1 MAEDEN
7 RDWILAN
14 VPRELI
20 NSSLFKFNVKL
31 QVVERMDDN
40 NRPVYKNITVDM
52 LANVDIDYETLEE
65 SICRIPAEYAFW
77 SAVYS
82 EVRLGVAIAER
93 KLKVRRAEATRA
105 VLDEAKRNN
114 VKLTVD
120 QIKNIVE
127 ADELIT
133 KAEIAYSDIQMKA
146 GKLYNMVE
154 AIKMKAELVRTLAGF
169 KKLER
174 S

>member
-1 MAEDEN
+1 MADTEH

-31 QVVERMDDN
+31 QVVEKLDDN
-40 NRPVYKNITVDM
+40 NRPVYKVITVDM

-65 SICRIPAEYAFW
+65 SICDIPSQFAFL

-93 KLKVRRAEATRA
+93 KLKIRRAEATRA
-105 VLDEAKRNN
+105 VLDEAKKNT

-120 QIKNIVE
+120 QIKSIVE
-127 ADELIT
+127 ADELLN
-133 KAEIAYSDIQMKA
+133 KAEVSYSEIQMKA

-154 AIKMKAELVRTLAGF
+154 AIKMKAELARTLAGF

-174 S
+174 

>member
-1 MAEDEN
+1 MADIEH

-31 QVVERMDDN
+31 QVVEKLDDD
-40 NRPVYKNITVDM
+40 NRPVYKVITVDM

-65 SICRIPAEYAFW
+65 SICDIPSQFAFW

-93 KLKVRRAEATRA
+93 KLKIRRAEATRA
-105 VLDEAKRNN
+105 VLDEAKKNT

-120 QIKNIVE
+120 QIKSIVE
-127 ADELIT
+127 AHELLN
-133 KAEIAYSDIQMKA
+133 KAEVSYSEIQMKA

-154 AIKMKAELVRTLAGF
+154 AIKMKAELARTLAGF

-174 S
+174 

>member
-1 MAEDEN
+1 MEDEK
-7 RDWILAN
+7 RDWVLAN

-31 QVVERMDDN
+31 QVIERLDDN
-40 NRPVYKNITVDM
+40 NKPVYKVITVDM

-65 SICRIPAEYAFW
+65 NICDIPAQFAFW

-93 KLKVRRAEATRA
+93 KLKVRRAEATKA
-105 VLDEAKRNN
+105 VLEESRTNN

-120 QIKNIVE
+120 QIKSIVE
-127 ADELIT
+127 SDALLT
-133 KAEIAYSDIQMKA
+133 KAEISYSEIQMKA

-154 AIKMKAELVRTLAGF
+154 AIKMKAELARTLAGF

-174 S
+174 

>member
-1 MAEDEN
+1 MAQDEN

-31 QVVERMDDN
+31 QVIERMDES

-65 SICRIPAEYAFW
+65 SICDIPAQYAFW

-93 KLKVRRAEATRA
+93 KLKVRRAEATKA
-105 VLDEAKRNN
+105 VMDEAKKSN

-120 QIKNIVE
+120 QIKSIIE
-127 ADELIT
+127 ADELLN
-133 KAEIAYSDIQMKA
+133 KAEVSYSEIQMKA

-154 AIKMKAELVRTLAGF
+154 AIKMKAELARTLAGF

-174 S
+174 

>member
-1 MAEDEN
+1 MAEEN
-7 RDWILAN
+7 RDWVLAN

-31 QVVERMDDN
+31 QVVERLDDN
-40 NRPVYKNITVDM
+40 NKPIYKTITVDM
-52 LANVDIDYETLEE
+52 LSNIDIDYETLEE
-65 SICRIPAEYAFW
+65 SICNIPAQFAFW

-93 KLKVRRAEATRA
+93 KLKVRRAEATKA
-105 VLDEAKRNN
+105 VLEEAKKSN

-120 QIKNIVE
+120 QLKSIVE
-127 ADELIT
+127 ADELLN
-133 KAEIAYSDIQMKA
+133 KAEVSYSEIQMKA

-154 AIKMKAELVRTLAGF
+154 AIKMKAELTRTLAGF

-174 S
+174 

>member
-1 MAEDEN
+1 MALEN
-7 RDWILAN
+7 RDWVIAN

-31 QVVERMDDN
+31 QVIEKLDDN
-40 NRPVYKNITVDM
+40 NKPIYKTITVDM
-52 LANVDIDYETLEE
+52 LANVDLDYETLEE
-65 SICRIPAEYAFW
+65 SISDIPAQYAFW

-105 VLDEAKRNN
+105 VMDEAKKNN

-120 QIKNIVE
+120 QIKSIIE
-127 ADELIT
+127 SDELLN
-133 KAEIAYSDIQMKA
+133 KAEVAYSEIQMKA

-154 AIKMKAELVRTLAGF
+154 AIKMKSELARTLAGF

-174 S
+174 